1 MLQNSPYDKNHT
13 APSEDYEI
21 LWYEKEATMEILD
34 LKKLIKFYPDKIG
47 REMLSD
53 KPEMRIALMCLEP
66 GQELKPHKAPLR
78 LLMYCVEGKGTFII
92 NEEEI
97 EADEK
102 TCILCD
108 PMVPHGFKADKN
120 SRVVVMAV
128 VTPVD

>member
-1 MLQNSPYDKNHT
+1 
-13 APSEDYEI
+13 
-21 LWYEKEATMEILD
+21 MEILD

-66 GQELKPHKAPLR
+66 GQELKPHKAPMR
-78 LLMYCVEGKGTFII
+78 LLMYCVEGSGTFIVGD
-92 NEEEI
+92 EEI

-108 PMVPHGFKADKN
+108 PMVPHGFKAKK
-120 SRVVVMAV
+120 SRLVVMAV
-128 VTPVD
+128 VTPAE